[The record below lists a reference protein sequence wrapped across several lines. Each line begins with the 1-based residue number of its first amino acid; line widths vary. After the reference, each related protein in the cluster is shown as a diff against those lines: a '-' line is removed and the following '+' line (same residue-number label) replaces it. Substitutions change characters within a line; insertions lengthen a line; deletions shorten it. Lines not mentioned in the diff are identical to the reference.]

1 MMYFLLH
8 LGVRFTANDQISTLY
23 SNIVYYC
30 FVYYIV
36 YYITRRSIPT
46 AHTDVSLTLLPDHD
60 GNTQIQDASIL
71 EKD

>member
-36 YYITRRSIPT
+36 LYHSAIHTYRSHRR
-46 AHTDVSLTLLPDHD
+46 LPDL
-60 GNTQIQDASIL
+60 IP
-71 EKD
+71 